1 MNNVL
6 ISVYDKSNIVHLINS
21 LSNLNIYSTGGT
33 YKYLD
38 DHDLNLNKISDYTEF
53 PEMMN
58 GRVKTLHPK
67 IFGGLLY
74 DDKYEKDVK
83 NNNIVK
89 FNIVVINLYPFDKVY
104 VDGTHDECIENIDI
118 GGVSLIRAAAKNY
131 KNVAIL
137 TSPNQYKE
145 FIKFFPDKITLEY
158 RKNLARDAFNTTYKY
173 DQLIYNWFSGFNF
186 YQNEYRLISNLKY
199 GCNPH
204 QKANIYTKY
213 NLPFKKLNGD
223 PGYIN
228 ILDAINSW
236 NLVCEV
242 RYSLSCICA
251 ASYKHISPA
260 GVAIGDNSKQA
271 YMFARNCDPKSSFG
285 DFIAI
290 NTKINKECA
299 EYIKN
304 CVSDGIIALGYDED
318 ALEIL
323 NKKKDGKFIILK
335 GYPVNFTQN
344 HFEFREKNGVVFSQ
358 EKNNYTFSDNDLTN
372 IVTEN
377 KEISDNIKTDLILAN
392 ITVKYTQSNSIC
404 FAHNNKVIGIGAGQ
418 QSRIDCVK
426 LAKQKVITYFLR
438 QHPTVTNLKFKKEL
452 KNQDRINAKIQYIE
466 ENMSDEEYKLFMTK
480 FTSFDKFLPDSEK
493 QSFIKTF
500 DNVVMSSDAFFPF
513 RDSID
518 QASMI
523 NTKYIIQPGGSIA
536 DDSVVEACNQ
546 YNICMVNTG
555 IRLFEH

>member
-1 MNNVL
+1 
-6 ISVYDKSNIVHLINS
+6 
-21 LSNLNIYSTGGT
+21 
-33 YKYLD
+33 
-38 DHDLNLNKISDYTEF
+38 
-53 PEMMN
+53 
-58 GRVKTLHPK
+58 
-67 IFGGLLY
+67 
-74 DDKYEKDVK
+74 
-83 NNNIVK
+83 
-89 FNIVVINLYPFDKVY
+89 
-104 VDGTHDECIENIDI
+104 
-118 GGVSLIRAAAKNY
+118 
-131 KNVAIL
+131 
-137 TSPNQYKE
+137 
-145 FIKFFPDKITLEY
+145 
-158 RKNLARDAFNTTYKY
+158 
-173 DQLIYNWFSGFNF
+173 
-186 YQNEYRLISNLKY
+186 
-199 GCNPH
+199 
-204 QKANIYTKY
+204 
-213 NLPFKKLNGD
+213 
-223 PGYIN
+223 
-228 ILDAINSW
+228 
-236 NLVCEV
+236 
-242 RYSLSCICA
+242 
-251 ASYKHISPA
+251 
-260 GVAIGDNSKQA
+260 
-271 YMFARNCDPKSSFG
+271 MFARNCDPKSSFG

-323 NKKKDGKFIILK
+323 NKKKGGKFIILK

-344 HFEFREKNGVVFSQ
+344 SFEFREKNGVVFSQ
-358 EKNNYTFSDNDLTN
+358 EKNNYTFSDTDLTN

-377 KEISDNIKTDLILAN
+377 KEISNDIKTDMILAN

-438 QHPTVTNLKFKKEL
+438 QHPTVINLKFKKEL
-452 KNQDRINAKIQYIE
+452 KNQDRINAQIQYIE
-466 ENMSDEEYKLFMTK
+466 GNMSDEEYKLFMTK